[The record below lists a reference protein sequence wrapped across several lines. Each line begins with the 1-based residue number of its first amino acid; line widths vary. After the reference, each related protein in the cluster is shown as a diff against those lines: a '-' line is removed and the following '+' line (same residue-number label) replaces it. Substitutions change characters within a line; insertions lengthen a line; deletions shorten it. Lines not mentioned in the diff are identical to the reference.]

1 MCCSKAVNFK
11 NSVHYVTSMSTTTIM
26 KTQEITKKKKRP
38 KFKGDYQFVLQ
49 LQCHTLN
56 APWSVR
62 YFVF

>member
-1 MCCSKAVNFK
+1 MLRHFDVNY
-11 NSVHYVTSMSTTTIM
+11 NNNENPRDY
-26 KTQEITKKKKRP
+26 EEKKRP
-38 KFKGDYQFVLQ
+38 KFKADYQFVLH